1 MGKYASGRFAKRISD
16 RSGMAFPYNEMVKE
30 WNGSTVHISEFEPKQ
45 PQLEPLPIVNDP
57 QALQNSKGQ
66 VAVSRVFV
74 GGANGPVNAGRTVVK
89 PDGSDAPYDGL
100 GFGLQVNQF
109 ETADQVVTHTK
120 ADGSTFTITTKSMM
134 PLELQDPK
142 KPTRLLSDVGNVTDV
157 VPKPIASK

>member
-1 MGKYASGRFAKRISD
+1 MGYARGKYAQAISD

-89 PDGSDAPYDGL
+89 PDGSDAPYDGP

-109 ETADQVVTHTK
+109 ETADQVVTHTR

-134 PLELQDPK
+134 PLELQAPK
-142 KPTRLLSDVGNVTDV
+142 KPTRLLSNVGNVTV
-157 VPKPIASK
+157 SVS

>member
-1 MGKYASGRFAKRISD
+1 MAKYASGRFAKRISD

-74 GGANGPVNAGRTVVK
+74 GGANGPVNAGSTVVK

-142 KPTRLLSDVGNVTDV
+142 KPTRLLSDVGNVTV
-157 VPKPIASK
+157 SVS

>member
-57 QALQNSKGQ
+57 QALQNAKGQ
-66 VAVSRVFV
+66 IAVSRVFV

-142 KPTRLLSDVGNVTDV
+142 KPTRLLSDVGNVTV
-157 VPKPIASK
+157 SVS

>member
-45 PQLEPLPIVNDP
+45 PQLEPLPIENDP

-89 PDGSDAPYDGL
+89 PEGSDAPYDGP

-109 ETADQVVTHTK
+109 ETADQVVTHTR

-134 PLELQDPK
+134 PLELQAPK
-142 KPTRLLSDVGNVTDV
+142 KPTRLLSNVGNVTV
-157 VPKPIASK
+157 SVS

>member
-142 KPTRLLSDVGNVTDV
+142 KPTRLLSDVGNVTV
-157 VPKPIASK
+157 SVS

>member
-74 GGANGPVNAGRTVVK
+74 CGANGPVNAGRTVVK

-142 KPTRLLSDVGNVTDV
+142 KPTRLLSDVGNVTV
-157 VPKPIASK
+157 SVS